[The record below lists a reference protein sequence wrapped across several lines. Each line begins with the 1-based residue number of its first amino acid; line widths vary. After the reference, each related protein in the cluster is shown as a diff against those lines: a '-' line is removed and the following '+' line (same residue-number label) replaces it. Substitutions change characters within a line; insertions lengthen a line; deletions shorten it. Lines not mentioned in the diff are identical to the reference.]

1 MMSLEKI
8 STIEKMPESRWAFFL
23 EPWGR
28 SIFMGIDCSSRAVHV
43 VLVDEHEQIV
53 GQGKWRSS
61 ENDFNDRFL
70 EIMQKFNE
78 DLSKITLIQE
88 AAVESAIF
96 IQNPKST
103 MEIATVVG
111 GVRLICSQH
120 GLECVPVD
128 NRHWKKHILGKGNL
142 NKKAIK
148 EFTIEKWGDVF
159 NEQDWSDAACIAL
172 WMKRRTKDELKK
184 G

>member
-1 MMSLEKI
+1 M
-8 STIEKMPESRWAFFL
+8 
-23 EPWGR
+23 
-28 SIFMGIDCSSRAVHV
+28 FMGVDCSSRAVHV
-43 VLVDEHEQIV
+43 VLVNDDEEVV

-61 ENDFNDRFL
+61 DDEFNVRFL

-78 DLSKITLIQE
+78 DLSKIDVIRE

-111 GVRLICSQH
+111 GVRLICFQN
-120 GLECVPVD
+120 GLDCTPVD
-128 NRHWKKHILGKGNL
+128 NRHWKKIVLGKGNL

-148 EFTIEKWGDVF
+148 AFTIDKWGDIF
-159 NEQDWSDAACIAL
+159 KEQDWSDAACIAL
-172 WMKRRTKDELKK
+172 WMKRRVKDELKK
-184 G
+184 S

>member
-1 MMSLEKI
+1 MILEKNN
-8 STIEKMPESRWAFFL
+8 STWTLFL
-23 EPWGR
+23 EDWGR
-28 SIFMGIDCSSRAVHV
+28 SIFMGVDCSSRAVHA

-53 GQGKWRSS
+53 GQGKWRSAS
-61 ENDFNDRFL
+61 VDFNERFL
-70 EIMQKFNE
+70 EIMQKFSQ

-111 GVRLICSQH
+111 GVRLICNQH
-120 GLECVPVD
+120 GLGCMPVD
-128 NRHWKKHILGKGNL
+128 NRHWKKYILGKGNL

-148 EFTIEKWGDVF
+148 AFTIEKWGDIF
-159 NEQDWSDAACIAL
+159 KEQDWSDAACIAL
-172 WMKRRTKDELKK
+172 WIKRRARDELKK
-184 G
+184 S

>member
-1 MMSLEKI
+1 MNDNSG
-8 STIEKMPESRWAFFL
+8 WVFL
-23 EPWGR
+23 KKDPP
-28 SIFMGIDCSSRAVHV
+28 SMFMGVDCSSRAVHV
-43 VLVDEHEQIV
+43 VLVNDDEEVV

-61 ENDFNDRFL
+61 DDEFNVSFL

-78 DLSKITLIQE
+78 DLSKIDVIRE

-111 GVRLICSQH
+111 GVRLICFQN
-120 GLECVPVD
+120 GLDCTPVD
-128 NRHWKKHILGKGNL
+128 NRHWKKIVLGKGNL

-148 EFTIEKWGDVF
+148 AFTIDKWGDIF
-159 NEQDWSDAACIAL
+159 KEQDWSDAACIAL
-172 WMKRRTKDELKK
+172 WMKRRVKDELKK
-184 G
+184 S

>member
-1 MMSLEKI
+1 MNQT
-8 STIEKMPESRWAFFL
+8 STNSGWTFIDE
-23 EPWGR
+23 EPPHM
-28 SIFMGIDCSSRAVHV
+28 FMGVDCSSRAVHV
-43 VLVDEHEQIV
+43 VLVDADERVV

-61 ENDFNDRFL
+61 EDDFNVRFL

-78 DLSKITLIQE
+78 DLSRIKVIRE

-111 GVRLICSQH
+111 GVRLICSQN
-120 GLECVPVD
+120 GLSCTPVD
-128 NRHWKKHILGKGNL
+128 NRHWKKHVLGKGNL

-148 EFTIEKWGDVF
+148 AFTIDKWGDIF
-159 NEQDWSDAACIAL
+159 KEQDWSDAACIAL
-172 WMKRRTKDELKK
+172 WMKRRVQDE
-184 G
+184 

>member
-1 MMSLEKI
+1 MNDS
-8 STIEKMPESRWAFFL
+8 SWTFFL
-23 EPWGR
+23 EAFRLRGR
-28 SIFMGIDCSSRAVHV
+28 SIFMGVDCSSRAVHV
-43 VLVDEHEQIV
+43 VLVDENEKVV

-61 ENDFNDRFL
+61 DADFNVRFL

-103 MEIATVVG
+103 MEIAAVVG
-111 GVRLICSQH
+111 GVRLICSQNN
-120 GLECVPVD
+120 LACVPVD
-128 NRHWKKHILGKGNL
+128 NRHWKKHVLGKGNL

-148 EFTIEKWGDVF
+148 AFTIEKWGDIF
-159 NEQDWSDAACIAL
+159 KEQDWSDAACVAL
-172 WMKRRTKDELKK
+172 WIKRRSDN

>member
-1 MMSLEKI
+1 MN
-8 STIEKMPESRWAFFL
+8 ESGWWFL
-23 EPWGR
+23 DLNSVAP
-28 SIFMGIDCSSRAVHV
+28 FMGIDCSSRAIHT
-43 VLVDEHEQIV
+43 VLVDANERVV

-61 ENDFNDRFL
+61 ATDFNDRFL
-70 EIMQKFNE
+70 EMMGKFNE
-78 DLSKITLIQE
+78 DLSKIDLIQG

-111 GVRLICSQH
+111 GVRLICNQN
-120 GLECVPVD
+120 GLVCVPVD
-128 NRHWKKHILGKGNL
+128 NRHWKKHVLGKGNL

-148 EFTIEKWGDVF
+148 AFTVEKWGDIF
-159 NEQDWSDAACIAL
+159 KEQDWSDASCIAL
-172 WMKRRTKDELKK
+172 WIKRRLKN